1 MGIRP
6 RAIALEAARR
16 APTAL
21 VPCPECGVPVGAAK
35 LSRHLDEVHGA
46 TDETHEVAEL
56 RGDDRAFVV
65 PLAWFGGL
73 GFVASFALGIALDRE
88 RLFAGIAAAILGT
101 ALGLIG
107 LAWFGA
113 IRSRV
118 RLAPEAVELRYALGL
133 LRRRVRLEGA
143 TIEIGSVTSSRA
155 PAGSNDVNV
164 PHEEVR
170 VGAYV
175 RVSDGRATITFA
187 HRGASLRKRWSD
199 RGIRSGPKRSHVDV
213 RLDTPALVVVEHA
226 LHAAGALQLREPP
239 ANRDAS

>member
-6 RAIALEAARR
+6 RALALEAARR

-21 VPCPECGVPVGAAK
+21 VPCPECAVVVGAAK
-35 LSRHLDEVHGA
+35 LARHLDEVHGA

-65 PLAWFGGL
+65 PLVGFGGL

-101 ALGLIG
+101 SLGLIG
-107 LAWFGA
+107 LAWFGG

-118 RLAPEAVELRYALGL
+118 LLAPETVELRYALGVL
-133 LRRRVRLEGA
+133 QRRVRLAGA
-143 TIEIGSVTSSRA
+143 TIEIGSVTASRA

-170 VGAYV
+170 VGSYV
-175 RVSDGRATITFA
+175 RVSDGSATITFA

-213 RLDTPALVVVEHA
+213 RLDTPALVVLEHA
-226 LHAAGALQLREPP
+226 LHAAGALQLREAP
-239 ANRDAS
+239 RDAS